1 MDMEDAETVPVL
13 DLATVMASVR
23 SQLTPRGRRA
33 VWNKIVRQAA
43 VSLPGSPAAT
53 EMRLDALRDVT
64 RYLWSPS
71 PRRSSRWDRPVIRV
85 RRSLIQALQDDQGA
99 AGWLSAA
106 LEQAAELPDEAG
118 PLGRDAAVLVISGEI
133 LELAQAVADD
143 PLQERQRLAE
153 LLLRSG
159 RQSRNRDVAEL
170 TEFVEEQTERAQNP
184 MVVSAHLPKLLRT
197 DEIEIGPIE
206 SRIRDLMR
214 TRVGGLA
221 VGAGPLTGQSH
232 RINTVHPLLTRT
244 SGAHRDLLGLSL
256 TAGESSDTPDWLGD
270 MLRLALRS
278 TGVSA
283 GQNPAIEPAQP
294 GEADRLNVGLVRADQ
309 PDRPVTG
316 GSVALGTDHLVWVSI
331 GPPDEQAVPDD
342 LETVDLSGVADD
354 DVLDVVVFPDPEL
367 TVAGAPYA
375 GSFVM
380 GQDRPLRVL
389 RAVAQPGVA
398 QAALASRLYFA
409 VHTPLGTGSYDVRI
423 LAYHRNVLLQARKL
437 TLPLGR
443 ARARLKVRTAYTV
456 VSSLTGSSLRDLSV
470 RRLSLYVNESNDG
483 SHRLCFRGQDGN
495 RQWESSAALPGETI
509 GALINPIRAGLRQV
523 SWQTEVQWQQGDGY
537 RYGAIDG
544 TRRFAPDLA
553 QLELDL
559 FELAA
564 RGHAAWEYLT
574 SLFASPIEREQ
585 LRDRMRRPGIV
596 EMTPAQGSRVFPP
609 LAGLYDIGVDRDL
622 KLSLC
627 PDSKDALHDE
637 TDLADL
643 ACFEAGCPHAGPA
656 VVCLSGFWGLR
667 HEITVPTS
675 LDRAADM
682 QPRTFVGL
690 PGLCAS
696 LIGTMPETVLEGVTT
711 HASEVAKRFTQS
723 KHVTSRGDWFKL
735 AKNDSYDVLYF
746 LCHGGEDSLGSSIIL
761 DGPNGQGGIH
771 RADLDTY
778 EVAFERHHPLVVLN
792 ACQTA
797 ALEPG
802 KAITLV
808 EGFTYYGASAVIGTE
823 ITIFPSLAY
832 AFGTAFLDAF
842 VTGRCHLG
850 TAIRRARL
858 DLLSKWNPLGLA
870 YVAYGLYDLRLA
882 SQSEDQAAA

>member
-1 MDMEDAETVPVL
+1 MEDVETVPVL

-33 VWNKIVRQAA
+33 VWNKVMRQAA
-43 VSLPGSPAAT
+43 ISLPGSPAAT
-53 EMRLDALRDVT
+53 EVRLDALGDVT

-71 PRRSSRWDRPVIRV
+71 PRRSGRWDRPVIRV
-85 RRSLIQALQDDQGA
+85 RRSLVQALQEDQSA

-118 PLGRDAAVLVISGEI
+118 PLGRDAAILVISGEI
-133 LELAQAVADD
+133 LELAQTLADD
-143 PLQERQRLAE
+143 PRQERRRLAE

-170 TEFVEEQTERAQNP
+170 TEFVGEQTQREQNP
-184 MVVSAHLPKLLRT
+184 MTVSAHLPRLLRT
-197 DEIEIGPIE
+197 DEIETGPIE
-206 SRIRDLMR
+206 SRIQDLMP
-214 TRVGGLA
+214 TSLSGLG
-221 VGAGPLTGQSH
+221 VGALVTGQTH

-256 TAGESSDTPDWLGD
+256 TAGEPGGTPDWLGD

-278 TGVSA
+278 AGASA
-283 GQNPAIEPAQP
+283 GENPAIEPAQR

-309 PDRPVTG
+309 PDKPVTG
-316 GSVALGTDHLVWVSI
+316 GSVAPGTDHLVWVSI
-331 GPPDEQAVPDD
+331 GPHDEQAVPDD
-342 LETVDLSGVADD
+342 LETLDLSDVADED
-354 DVLDVVVFPDPEL
+354 ILDVVVFPDPEL
-367 TVAGAPYA
+367 TVLGAPYA

-389 RAVAQPGVA
+389 SAVGQPGVA

-409 VHTPLGTGSYDVRI
+409 VHTPPGTGSYDIRI
-423 LAYHRNVLLQARKL
+423 LAYHRNVLLQARRL
-437 TLPLGR
+437 TLPVDR
-443 ARARLKVRTAYTV
+443 ARARLSVRTAYSA
-456 VSSLTGSSLRDLSV
+456 VSSLTGSSLRDLSA
-470 RRLSLYVNESNDG
+470 RRLSLYVNESDDG

-495 RQWESSAALPGETI
+495 EQWNHSATLQGETV
-509 GALINPIRAGLRQV
+509 GALVNPIRAGLRQV
-523 SWQTEVQWQQGDGY
+523 SWQTEVQWQLGDVY
-537 RYGAIDG
+537 RYEPLDG
-544 TRRFAPDLA
+544 TGRFAPDLA
-553 QLELDL
+553 HLELDL
-559 FELAA
+559 FELAG
-564 RGHAAWEYLT
+564 RGHAVWEYLT
-574 SLFASPIEREQ
+574 SLFASPTDREQ
-585 LRDRMRRPGIV
+585 LRDLMRRPGIV
-596 EMTPAQGSRVFPP
+596 EIAPAHGSRVFPP

-622 KLSLC
+622 ELSLC
-627 PDSKDALHDE
+627 PDSKAALHDE

-643 ACFEAGCPHAGPA
+643 ACFETGCPHAGPA

-667 HEITVPTS
+667 HEITVPAS
-675 LDRAADM
+675 LEKAAGT
-682 QPRTFVGL
+682 QPRTSVGL

-696 LIGTMPETVLEGVTT
+696 LIGTMPETVLAGVTA
-711 HASEVAKRFTQS
+711 HAGEVAKRFTQS
-723 KHVTSRGDWFKL
+723 EHVTSRGDWFTQ
-735 AKNDSYDVLYF
+735 AQNDSYDVLYF
-746 LCHGGEDSLGSSIIL
+746 LCHGGEDDRGSSIIL
-761 DGPNGQGGIH
+761 DGPDGQGGIH
-771 RADLDTY
+771 RADLSTY

-792 ACQTA
+792 ACETA

-823 ITIFPSLAY
+823 ITVFPSLAY

-858 DLLSKWNPLGLA
+858 DLLRKWNPLGLA

-882 SQSEDQAAA
+882 SQTEDRAAQ